1 MFKYTIRIR
10 HNGENKTVMIPS
22 KNRLSNEK
30 LSKRI
35 YRSYPSAEILNISR
49 RLIID
54 EELEKKCTV
63 GTVSIEDRIEA
74 SNSYARGCQ

>member
-1 MFKYTIRIR
+1 MFKYTIRIM

-22 KNRLSNEK
+22 ESRLSDEN

-54 EELEKKCTV
+54 EDLEKKCTV